1 MFLVQYLGSKPMK
14 QELGKSIMNHD
25 IYPQKLLV
33 TEDATS
39 LIDTIIMWSEKL
51 KQILFSTVG
60 QILGQQ

>member
-1 MFLVQYLGSKPMK
+1 MK

-39 LIDTIIMWSEKL
+39 LIDTIIM
-51 KQILFSTVG
+51 
-60 QILGQQ
+60 